1 MKNKLGWVM
10 ILFFGLISIPGI
22 IYKMWIWVAMLELAI
37 IITLNKMSI
46 TNLEEEVRKLNKK

>member
-1 MKNKLGWVM
+1 
-10 ILFFGLISIPGI
+10 
-22 IYKMWIWVAMLELAI
+22 MLELAI